1 MNETIAIAEDTIE
14 VDNPQKLYG
23 KVSVIIGTLVI
34 LIGLVVF
41 AINVNRENSILTIVL
56 SLITIVLGFSKLVS
70 GGFALKKL
78 WVPLHAPKGFIDT
91 NLLINS
97 IKTGEIDI
105 YKVDKSLS
113 SELLRLFGS
122 KNVYYMRGDV
132 KNIARDVGNRVVKY
146 SVFIIFLIVLIS
158 LKIPGISISF
168 YIFTIIV
175 LISGIVANFIFS
187 FGLIPKQVPSAFR
200 VHKTEDIQGGHPKKA
215 FRILID
221 GLKYLNYDYPKRFD
235 GTEPDSISEGV
246 QNTGITNGFALI
258 ETQPVSTEN
267 ENIPSAQL
275 ALYAGYAL
283 WILGFVF
290 MLTKSTLS
298 SIYLGDFALPITGIL
313 MVVIGNGLI
322 KDSHMLFN
330 QFHFK
335 SNVILTEIKG
345 EFYQS
350 DVGVGKGMKDSLQS
364 ERRGVLSDIRFEHYI
379 ATVSSVCHTLEN
391 NRNYVSFEKNTR
403 IEKELDDLINY
414 VQTQK
419 KPDLEVHGIDFTE
432 PSASKLVQ
440 QNLALSKVESEKLP
454 GLGSDKN
461 DQKLL
466 IKDDQE
472 EESTGEPDNT

>member
-34 LIGLVVF
+34 LIGLVVLV
-41 AINVNRENSILTIVL
+41 ININRENSILTIVL
-56 SLITIVLGFSKLVS
+56 SLITIALGFSKLLS

-97 IKTGEIDI
+97 IKAGEIDT
-105 YKVDKSLS
+105 YNVDKSLS
-113 SELLRLFGS
+113 TEILRLFGS
-122 KNVYYMRGDV
+122 KNVYYMHGDA
-132 KNIARDVGNRVVKY
+132 KNIARDAGNRVVKY
-146 SVFIIFLIVLIS
+146 SVFIIFLIVL
-158 LKIPGISISF
+158 LAMKIPDISTSF

-175 LISGIVANFIFS
+175 LLSGIVVNFIFS
-187 FGLIPKQVPSAFR
+187 FGLIPKQMPSAFR

-221 GLKYLNYDYPKRFD
+221 GLKYLKYDYPKRFD

-246 QNTGITNGFALI
+246 ENTGITNGFALI
-258 ETQPVSTEN
+258 ETQPVPIEN
-267 ENIPSAQL
+267 KNIPSAQL
-275 ALYAGYAL
+275 ALYAGYVF
-283 WILGFVF
+283 WFLGFLF
-290 MLTKSTLS
+290 LLTKGTIS

-313 MVVIGNGLI
+313 MVVTGNSLI
-322 KDSHMLFN
+322 KDSHVLFN
-330 QFHFK
+330 QFYFK
-335 SNVILTEIKG
+335 SNVISTEIKG

-350 DVGVGKGMKDSLQS
+350 DVGVGKGIKDSLQS
-364 ERRGVLSDIRFEHYI
+364 ERRGVLSDIRFNHYI
-379 ATVSSVCHTLEN
+379 ATVFSVCHTLEN
-391 NRNYVSFEKNTR
+391 DRNFISFEKNAH
-403 IEKELDDLINY
+403 IEQELDDLINY

-454 GLGSDKN
+454 GLKSDKN

-466 IKDDQE
+466 IEHDQE

>member
-1 MNETIAIAEDTIE
+1 
-14 VDNPQKLYG
+14 
-23 KVSVIIGTLVI
+23 
-34 LIGLVVF
+34 
-41 AINVNRENSILTIVL
+41 
-56 SLITIVLGFSKLVS
+56 
-70 GGFALKKL
+70 
-78 WVPLHAPKGFIDT
+78 
-91 NLLINS
+91 
-97 IKTGEIDI
+97 
-105 YKVDKSLS
+105 
-113 SELLRLFGS
+113 
-122 KNVYYMRGDV
+122 
-132 KNIARDVGNRVVKY
+132 
-146 SVFIIFLIVLIS
+146 
-158 LKIPGISISF
+158 
-168 YIFTIIV
+168 
-175 LISGIVANFIFS
+175 
-187 FGLIPKQVPSAFR
+187 
-200 VHKTEDIQGGHPKKA
+200 
-215 FRILID
+215 
-221 GLKYLNYDYPKRFD
+221 
-235 GTEPDSISEGV
+235 
-246 QNTGITNGFALI
+246 
-258 ETQPVSTEN
+258 
-267 ENIPSAQL
+267 
-275 ALYAGYAL
+275 
-283 WILGFVF
+283 
-290 MLTKSTLS
+290 
-298 SIYLGDFALPITGIL
+298 LGDFALPITGIL